1 MSAIVRRATILLT
14 LLTVAATAWPV
25 LGADGSTGSRYIVV
39 LKSGT
44 NGALD
49 VTDAE
54 VASLGGRVE
63 VRLPTRLEVT
73 LPDRAAGVLRS
84 YPAVKYLQR
93 VSTDGRSAEEVPA
106 GQSTIMRLHP
116 KTMVVDPPSWTSG
129 TFRYDGSGNIYT
141 IGVAGE
147 TAVTPHTYTYDNL
160 SRLTQATNVTTQTE
174 KFYYDIYGNM
184 TEHDIG
190 LTATMIALDPA
201 HNNRLQAAGGIT
213 YDPVGNL
220 GSDATA
226 IYTYDPFSQLR
237 EKDFSGSTDNEIYL
251 YAADD
256 ERIAVKQN
264 DTWTWSIRDFG
275 GKVLRQYQ
283 SSASQPSASWLWMED
298 YVYRDGLLLG
308 ADRPAEEGGRRYM
321 HLDHLGT
328 PRLVTGANGVKVAE
342 HELAPFGIEPT
353 PLWEDTTHGFDR
365 EDPMRFTGHE
375 RDFAQLS
382 RMVTTPY
389 LDYMH
394 ARFYNSNVGR
404 FSSVDPV
411 INLKRTLF
419 DSQRWNRYAYARNN
433 PLNRFDPDGAEDIP
447 TTLAVAFGQLA
458 AFFSGAGRG
467 MQDAIG
473 AMPRSSSAADART
486 PEFQMGYKGSFAATQ
501 FLTTHDVV
509 VEASLNVG
517 SVNAG
522 LATVNGN
529 DAYIFIGGG
538 CSYSVVPV
546 SMTISIGTVQNYAG
560 TGSYGGLFAS
570 VSGPQPAG
578 LTVAANPFNPKG
590 PVSLSFS
597 VSTDLGVASQSLTYY
612 VPLSS
617 LSQDIQDRLSNGA
630 SFVFVQGQ
638 LYRASF

>member
-1 MSAIVRRATILLT
+1 M
-14 LLTVAATAWPV
+14 
-25 LGADGSTGSRYIVV
+25 
-39 LKSGT
+39 
-44 NGALD
+44 
-49 VTDAE
+49 
-54 VASLGGRVE
+54 
-63 VRLPTRLEVT
+63 
-73 LPDRAAGVLRS
+73 LRS

-389 LDYMH
+389 LDYLH
-394 ARFYNSNVGR
+394 ARFYNPNVGR
-404 FSSVDPV
+404 FLSVDRAPG
-411 INLKRTLF
+411 NTRGPQ
-419 DSQRWNRYAYARNN
+419 SWNRYSYGANN
-433 PLNRFDPDGAEDIP
+433 PIRFIDPNGLSYLVFIRSQNALSLYSGTDQLVGTWAASNHGLGKGPWPSGRFEMKDTTTANLHDLASDAPNGPYGPYGIFRAKSFYDPVSGQDRDDMGVHSGRTDKGGPCHPTYGCVRTTDDAMREITKTAANDPLQYIYVSEDEEVVTANADCGPPVCVWTVTAEP
-447 TTLAVAFGQLA
+447 TTYGW
-458 AFFSGAGRG
+458 ST
-467 MQDAIG
+467 I
-473 AMPRSSSAADART
+473 
-486 PEFQMGYKGSFAATQ
+486 
-501 FLTTHDVV
+501 
-509 VEASLNVG
+509 ASLSTTALSG
-517 SVNAG
+517 MFS
-522 LATVNGN
+522 L
-529 DAYIFIGGG
+529 FE
-538 CSYSVVPV
+538 YS
-546 SMTISIGTVQNYAG
+546 
-560 TGSYGGLFAS
+560 
-570 VSGPQPAG
+570 
-578 LTVAANPFNPKG
+578 
-590 PVSLSFS
+590 
-597 VSTDLGVASQSLTYY
+597 
-612 VPLSS
+612 
-617 LSQDIQDRLSNGA
+617 
-630 SFVFVQGQ
+630 GQ
-638 LYRASF
+638 LYIDGVDMTGVLTTTGLRH